1 MKKVLTTSLAVGL
14 IAFSAPTFSSTAHQ
28 KKNTKS
34 GATES
39 NGFTGAA
46 PSSSSNKLITGSVGV
61 SACSLYCSA
70 VGPAG
75 LILMTS
81 SAVTLAQALDGQGKE
96 LAKAILNDTQ
106 EFYQNGT
113 LTTTLAQ
120 FISQRSSESELS
132 ENEMI
137 DELND
142 FALSL
147 LVENH

>member
-1 MKKVLTTSLAVGL
+1 M
-14 IAFSAPTFSSTAHQ
+14 
-28 KKNTKS
+28 
-34 GATES
+34 
-39 NGFTGAA
+39 
-46 PSSSSNKLITGSVGV
+46 

-120 FISQRSSESELS
+120 FIAQRSSESELS